1 MRLHGL
7 AMIRNEADIVESFV
21 RHNLT
26 LLDGLTIIVHR
37 PSDGTREILDA
48 LGREGLPL
56 ELMPLDELGFYQGQR
71 MTQAARS
78 LFARHRPDFL
88 FALDAD
94 EFLRARSRGALHE
107 LLAAQPPGQ
116 HCVTSCYTYAPD
128 PRDDANEAEP
138 VKRLRHRHPHDTS
151 PGRFRKLIIDKSF
164 ADDASL
170 VICHGNHALAS
181 ADPVKD
187 KELGK
192 QLQVQEALLSH
203 YPVRSSEQIL
213 IKTLIGWL
221 AHIVIG
227 EHQIERSAH
236 WRGFYERVRDR
247 GTLSREEIDEVARY
261 YLNDCMADDDEK
273 ASFQLSDLIEDPLPA
288 DFEIR
293 YAGLRQRE
301 PLACVVNYAEQLAL
315 AYLEKTRSPV
325 RMGFA

>member
-21 RHNLT
+21 RHNLK

-71 MTQAARS
+71 MSQAARS
-78 LFARHRPDFL
+78 VFARHQPDFI
-88 FALDAD
+88 FTLDAD
-94 EFLRARSRGALHE
+94 EFLRPPNRAVLHDVLGAL
-107 LLAAQPPGQ
+107 PPQ
-116 HCVTSCYTYAPD
+116 RHCITACYTYAPD
-128 PRDDANEAEP
+128 PRDDASELEP
-138 VKRLRHRHPHDTS
+138 VKRLRHRHPHDTG
-151 PGRFRKLIIDKSF
+151 PGKFRKLIINKAY

-187 KELGK
+187 KALAK
-192 QLQVQEALLSH
+192 QLQVEEPLLSH
-203 YPVRSSEQIL
+203 YPVRSGEQVL

-236 WRGFYERVRDR
+236 WRGFYERVKDR
-247 GTLSREEIDEVARY
+247 GVLSREEIDEVARY

-273 ASFQLSDLIEDPLPA
+273 ARFTLSELIPDPLPV

-293 YAGLRQRE
+293 YAHLRRRE
-301 PLACVVNYAEQLAL
+301 PLACVVNYAEQVAL
-315 AYLEKTRSPV
+315 AYFEKSRRPI
-325 RMGFA
+325 RPGFA